1 MTPVETPLI
10 KPILQY
16 GSLAAWPY
24 WLAEALKAIDVP
36 SINVIPEET
45 DVRDLNRRLPFHEA
59 ICASSTPRL
68 LKVARRAAFLASI
81 PSRFSLVHYHGSQ
94 VLRGNKHHVLE
105 GPWLS
110 ARKVPM
116 LISFG
121 GGDARI
127 VEQARTRNPYFYR
140 DPDPARDER
149 IRAYLRSVSR
159 HIRYVATDCE
169 MVEYVAPYFEKV
181 FIFRQPLDLRRIA
194 YNLPRLDRPPVF
206 LHVPTEPK
214 VKGTEEIE
222 AAFDTLRR
230 EGVPFE
236 FKRMRRLTQTE
247 FYRELAECDVYVD
260 ELRCGSYGVSAVE
273 AMAAGKPT
281 VTYIRPDLVKE
292 YPADLPLVNANP
304 DTITAV
310 LRQLAHEHAWRAEL
324 SARSRQYVEHYHD
337 SLVVARDMMDI
348 YRQVGLAHG

>member
-1 MTPVETPLI
+1 MTLTSSGSR

-36 SINVIPEET
+36 SVNVIPEET
-45 DVRDLNRRLPFHEA
+45 DVHDLNRRLPFHEA

-68 LKVARRAAFLASI
+68 VKVAHRAAFLATI

-94 VLRGNKHHVLE
+94 VLRGSRHHLVE
-105 GPWLS
+105 GRYLS
-110 ARKVPM
+110 ARGVPM

-127 VEQARTRNPYFYR
+127 VEQARARNPYFYR
-140 DPDPARDER
+140 EADPARDER
-149 IRAYLRSVSR
+149 IRAYLKSVSR
-159 HIRYVATDCE
+159 FIRFVATDCE

-181 FIFRQPLDLRRIA
+181 FIFRQPLDLTRFEFKA
-194 YNLPRLDRPPVF
+194 PRLDRPPVF

-214 VKGTEEIE
+214 VKATEEIE
-222 AAFDTLRR
+222 AAFETLRR
-230 EGVPFE
+230 EGIPFE
-236 FKRMRRLTQTE
+236 FKRMRKLTQTE
-247 FYRELAECDVYVD
+247 FHRELSECDVYVD

-292 YPADLPLVNANP
+292 YPHDMPLINANP
-304 DTITAV
+304 DTITSA
-310 LRQLAHEHAWRAEL
+310 LRQLACEPLLRADL
-324 SARSRQYVEHYHD
+324 SVRSRQYVEKYHD
-337 SLVVARDMMDI
+337 SLVVAREMMNI
-348 YRQVGLAHG
+348 YRQVGY

>member
-1 MTPVETPLI
+1 MTSTSSDPR
-10 KPILQY
+10 KRILQY

-45 DVRDLNRRLPFHEA
+45 DVHDLDRRLPFHEA

-68 LKVARRAAFLASI
+68 VKVARRAAFLATI

-94 VLRGNKHHVLE
+94 VLRGNRHHLLE
-105 GPWLS
+105 GRYLA
-110 ARKVPM
+110 ARGVPM

-127 VEQARTRNPYFYR
+127 VEQARARNPYFYR
-140 DPDPARDER
+140 EADPARDEK
-149 IRAYLRSVSR
+149 IRAYLKSVSR
-159 HIRYVATDCE
+159 YIRFVATDCE

-181 FIFRQPLDLRRIA
+181 FIFRQPLDLRRIEFNA
-194 YNLPRLDRPPVF
+194 PNVDRAPVF

-214 VKGTEEIE
+214 VKGTEEIA
-222 AAFDTLRR
+222 AAFEQLRR
-230 EGVPFE
+230 EGHAFE
-236 FKRMRRLTQTE
+236 FKQMRRLTQTE
-247 FYRELAECDVYVD
+247 FYRELAACDVYVD

-273 AMAAGKPT
+273 AMASGKPT
-281 VTYIRPDLVKE
+281 VTYIRPDLVRE
-292 YPADLPLVNANP
+292 YPPELPLVNANP
-304 DTITAV
+304 DTITSV
-310 LRQLAHEHAWRAEL
+310 LRQLICEPKWRGDLAVQ
-324 SARSRQYVEHYHD
+324 SRRFVEKYHD

-348 YRQVGLAHG
+348 YRQVGLGPA

>member
-1 MTPVETPLI
+1 MTSVEARSI

-36 SINVIPEET
+36 SVNVIPEET
-45 DVRDLNRRLPFHEA
+45 DVHDLNRRLPFHDA
-59 ICASSTPRL
+59 IYESSAPRL
-68 LKVARRAAFLASI
+68 LKVARRAVFLASI

-94 VLRGNKHHVLE
+94 VLRGHQHHVLE
-105 GPWLS
+105 GPWLA

-127 VEQARTRNPYFYR
+127 VEQARARNPYFYR
-140 DPDPARDER
+140 DPDPARDDR
-149 IRAYLRSVSR
+149 TRAYLRSVSR

-181 FIFRQPLDLRRIA
+181 FVFRQPVDLRRFPV
-194 YNLPRLDRPPVF
+194 NPPRVDRPPVF

-222 AAFDTLRR
+222 ASFENLRR
-230 EGVPFE
+230 QGLRFE
-236 FKRMRRLTQTE
+236 FRKMRQLTQAD
-247 FYRELAECDVYVD
+247 FYKELANCDVYVD
-260 ELRCGSYGVSAVE
+260 ELRCGSHGVTAVE
-273 AMAAGKPT
+273 AMASGKPT
-281 VTYIRPDLVKE
+281 ITYIRPDLLDK
-292 YPADLPLVNANP
+292 YPSDMPLLSANP
-304 DTITAV
+304 DTIEEV
-310 LRQLAHEHAWRAEL
+310 LRELIEDPARRVRLADE
-324 SARSRQYVEHYHD
+324 SRRYVEKYHD

-348 YRQVGLAHG
+348 YRQVGLAYG